1 MLVMTMFYIKL
12 AWDWLENG
20 GGAGG
25 ASYLFLTNSDV
36 KSHSDLEN
44 YSLIL
49 LSVSISFSPCISA
62 AKIFL

>member
-25 ASYLFLTNSDV
+25 ASYLFLTNSHTV
-36 KSHSDLEN
+36 
-44 YSLIL
+44 IWRIT
-49 LSVSISFSPCISA
+49 V
-62 AKIFL
+62 